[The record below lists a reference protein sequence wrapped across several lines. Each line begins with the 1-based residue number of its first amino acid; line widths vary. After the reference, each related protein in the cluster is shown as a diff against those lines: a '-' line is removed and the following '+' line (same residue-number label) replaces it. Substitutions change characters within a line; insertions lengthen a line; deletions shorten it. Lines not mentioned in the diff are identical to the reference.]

1 VERVSGPDLVGRRAE
16 LAALEACLP
25 GRGRLV
31 IIDGDA
37 GVGKTRLVQTF
48 AERAA
53 RDAAVLTGGCLQ
65 FETDIPYAPFAEALP
80 ELFTGGAG
88 LDRASEYRRVAD
100 ALTAGPTVLVL
111 EDLHWADASTRD
123 LLRYLHRV
131 LADAPVLLI
140 VTCRTDEF
148 AADHPV
154 ARLLAELARSPRS
167 DRIHLRPLDRPE
179 VTALAR
185 AVLGAEPPAELVD
198 TLLTRAEGNPFFTEE
213 LLAAG
218 EDVPRNVREIVT
230 TRLAR
235 LSSEAQR
242 LARLA
247 SVAGRTVSHD
257 LLVGLAG
264 EVSGPALRELVD
276 HGQLVI
282 VEADSYSFRHALIQ
296 EALYRDL
303 LPGERRRT
311 HAGVAEWL
319 TAHPE
324 LALRSSAAGVAAELA
339 HHWDAAG
346 DAARA
351 LAASVQAASAAVDGL
366 APAEAHAHYERA
378 LRRWPEVAEPPTV
391 VGFELDTLLERAAE
405 AASLAGHNQR
415 AVELTQQR
423 LFRLAHPERRALAFE
438 QLSYQA
444 RSAGNWALARSA
456 AGETVRLLP
465 ADSPARLRVESWRMG
480 LDMLASRHVAA
491 VRHAERLLPTVS
503 ADPMAMNRTLAVLG
517 TSRTMLGHVEQG
529 IEHLHRHR
537 EFALSSGNP
546 RFIGVS
552 YVNLSESLIWADRQ
566 EEALT
571 VARTGVAEASGYGF
585 DIYLLPILGNAV
597 RALAELH
604 RWDEA
609 VDSAQ
614 DPDDPAADPFNWIF
628 VDLPRTDVLLKRGD
642 RAAATDLLKRI
653 GAVLDGQDDVQY
665 GTELA
670 HLRARLAAD
679 EQRWDDARAAVDEGL
694 AAALG
699 AQDMWLTARLVA
711 TGVQVEAESARHPG
725 AGQRADELLAA
736 GRDHRSRLEADWAVA
751 LPRTR
756 RALAL
761 AAAERTRLDPTPDPA
776 AWSFPTELDRY
787 LGAYARLRQ
796 AEALLLARGSR
807 TAAAEALAEASTTA
821 DALGAAPLAELARA
835 LAGRARLTIPEAP
848 VPVAAPEHG
857 LTAREA
863 EIFTMLGRGLTN
875 AEIAGELFISAKT
888 ASVHVSNILR
898 KLGVRSRIQAAALAH
913 RREQS

>member
-1 VERVSGPDLVGRRAE
+1 MERVSGPDLVGRRAE

-48 AERAA
+48 AEHAA
-53 RDAAVLTGGCLQ
+53 TTSTVLAGGCVQ
-65 FETDIPYAPFAEALP
+65 FEADIPYAPFAEALP
-80 ELFTGGAG
+80 ELFSGTAG

-100 ALTAGPTVLVL
+100 TLAARPTVLVL

-167 DRIHLRPLDRPE
+167 DRIHLGPLDRPG

-185 AVLGAEPPAELVD
+185 GVLGADPPAELVD
-198 TLLTRAEGNPFFTEE
+198 TLVARAEGNPFFTEE

-235 LSSEAQR
+235 LSPEAQQ

-247 SVAGRTVSHD
+247 AVAGRTVSHD

-264 EVSGPALRELVD
+264 EVPGPGLRELVD

-282 VEADSYSFRHALIQ
+282 VEPDSYSFRHALIQ

-303 LPGERRRT
+303 LPGERRRA
-311 HAGVAEWL
+311 HAAVAACL

-324 LALRSSAAGVAAELA
+324 LATRSSAAGVAAELA

-351 LAASVQAASAAVDGL
+351 LAASVQAASSAVEGL
-366 APAEAHAHYERA
+366 APAEAHAHYERS
-378 LRRWPEVAEPPTV
+378 LRRWPEVTAPAEV
-391 VGFELDTLLERAAE
+391 AGVELDELLERAAE

-423 LFRLAHPERRALAFE
+423 LAGLADGERRALAFE

-456 AGETVRLLP
+456 AAETVRLLP
-465 ADSPARLRVESWRMG
+465 ADSPALVRVESWRMG

-491 VRHAERLLPTVS
+491 VRHAERLLPAVS
-503 ADPMAMNRTLAVLG
+503 ADPMAMNRALTVLG
-517 TSRTMLGHVEQG
+517 TSRTMLGHVDQG
-529 IEHLHRHR
+529 LEHLHRHR

-546 RFIGVS
+546 RFVGVS

-566 EEALT
+566 EEALR
-571 VARTGVAEASGYGF
+571 VARAGLAEASGYGF

-609 VDSAQ
+609 VDAAE

-642 RAAATDLLKRI
+642 HAAAADLLKRI

-670 HLRARLAAD
+670 HLRARLAA
-679 EQRWDDARAAVDEGL
+679 EERRWDDARAAVDDGL
-694 AAALG
+694 SAALG

-711 TGVQVEAESARHPG
+711 TGVQVEADSATHPG
-725 AGQRADELLAA
+725 ARERAEELLAA
-736 GRDHRSRLEADWAVA
+736 GLEHRRRLEADWAVA
-751 LPRTR
+751 LPRSR

-761 AAAERTRLDPTPDPA
+761 ATAERTRLDAMPDPE
-776 AWSFPTELDRY
+776 AWSFPTDVDRH
-787 LGAYARLRQ
+787 LGAYARFRR

-807 TAAAEALAEASTTA
+807 TAAAEALAEATTTA

-835 LAGRARLTIPEAP
+835 LAGRARLTMP
-848 VPVAAPEHG
+848 AAPSPAASPDLG

-875 AEIAGELFISAKT
+875 AEIAQELFISAKT